1 MFKAFNFRADAH
13 YDRFRRTVQAKAGT
27 ATREPRK
34 DQPMPLSSPLAS
46 LLEKRTIV
54 AARAQWTR
62 DAALPRAV
70 RAHKAR
76 RALVGMARARIVLR
90 SLDAVGR
97 GSRVDGRAV
106 IENLGRIEL
115 GAGSVL
121 RGIPT
126 AVELATGPNGVL
138 RIGDTRSST
147 AAPAS
152 APTGRS
158 PSATEPSSDP
168 A

>member
-1 MFKAFNFRADAH
+1 MAKLFKTCNFCADAQ
-13 YDRFRRTVQAKAGT
+13 YDRSRRAVQARAGT
-27 ATREPRK
+27 APRELHK
-34 DQPMPLSSPLAS
+34 DQTMPLPSPLAS

-62 DAALPRAV
+62 DAGLPGAV

-76 RALVGMARARIVLR
+76 RALTGMARIALR
-90 SLDAVGR
+90 SLDAVGG

-106 IENLGRIEL
+106 IENLGRMEL

-126 AVELATGPNGVL
+126 AVELVTGQ
-138 RIGDTRSST
+138 
-147 AAPAS
+147 APA
-152 APTGRS
+152 
-158 PSATEPSSDP
+158 
-168 A
+168 